1 MDSKGYSTVETAITF
16 PLFLM
21 LIVVLMFVMVTFILP
36 KDREEER
43 KTVFIERIHNVDSL
57 KRKAEIVEGIFK

>member
-21 LIVVLMFVMVTFILP
+21 FIVVLMFVMITFILP
-36 KDREEER
+36 KDEAKEER
-43 KTVFIERIHNVDSL
+43 LFIERIYTADSI
-57 KRKAEIVEGIFK
+57 KRKVGIVEGILE